1 MFHLQANTV
10 GLLTRTARRLGLLP
24 GQSFAH
30 RAMATLSKR
39 GARTLYLFS
48 TGPEDIEAF
57 AAEFGPDGA
66 GLAAY
71 AGAEMRVVPGMDHSL
86 TITSGRVP
94 AEAMMTEFVLA
105 GRKQPGRAD
114 S

>member
-1 MFHLQANTV
+1 
-10 GLLTRTARRLGLLP
+10 
-24 GQSFAH
+24 
-30 RAMATLSKR
+30 MATLSKR

-71 AGAEMRVVPGMDHSL
+71 PGAEMRVVPGMDHSL

-94 AEAMMTEFVLA
+94 AEAMMAEFVMA
-105 GRKQPGRAD
+105 GRKG
-114 S
+114 SGTTGS

>member
-1 MFHLQANTV
+1 
-10 GLLTRTARRLGLLP
+10 
-24 GQSFAH
+24 
-30 RAMATLSKR
+30 MATLSKR

-57 AAEFGPDGA
+57 AAEFGADGA

-71 AGAEMRVVPGMDHSL
+71 SGAEMRVVPGMDHSL

-94 AEAMMTEFVLA
+94 AEAMMAEFVLA
-105 GRKQPGRAD
+105 GRKGSEGAD